1 MIVKI
6 QEQFQS
12 GPDWYRCEG
21 VRALVATYYVLLR
34 SVLHTHPHLRRYL
47 CRCRECRIFFLTHP
61 RNAGRRDLRC
71 PFGCRE
77 THRRRRSTQRSVAY
91 YRTDEGKGK
100 KKSQNDKRGQR
111 GRGAHSHPRRPPQ
124 QREGMQFDAN
134 IVRYLAMVVSRIEGW
149 RVSEREI
156 RKMLV
161 RAVRQHRLAKRRRID
176 YVLDYLRN
184 NSS

>member
-1 MIVKI
+1 LILKI

-12 GPDWYRCEG
+12 GPDWYRRNG
-21 VRALVATYYVLLR
+21 IRALVATYYVLLR
-34 SVLHTHPHLRRYL
+34 SVLRTHPHLRRCL

-77 THRRRRSTQRSVAY
+77 MHRRRSSTQRSVDY

-100 KKSQNDKRGQR
+100 KKEQNDKRG
-111 GRGAHSHPRRPPQ
+111 RGAHPHRHGPPRK
-124 QREGMQFDAN
+124 REGMQFDAD
-134 IVRYLAMVVSRIEGW
+134 IVRYLAVVVSQIERRRI
-149 RVSEREI
+149 REREI
-156 RKMLV
+156 RQMLA
-161 RAVRQHRLAKRRRID
+161 RAVRQHRFAKRRRID
-176 YVLDYLRN
+176 YVLDYLTN